1 MDSLDTRLDM
11 GDLVQQVFNEISLE
25 RDPSIWQS
33 SRQDAAMTEKR
44 INFLADF
51 QETLFSKVCIKIY
64 DSACL
69 VFVLVIWN
77 TCINGNP
84 VSIKCIFQGV

>member
-1 MDSLDTRLDM
+1 M

-25 RDPSIWQS
+25 RDPAIWQS
-33 SRQDAAMTEKR
+33 CRQDAAMTEKR

-64 DSACL
+64 DIYCL
-69 VFVLVIWN
+69 YLYCGIG
-77 TCINGNP
+77 ILALAA
-84 VSIKCIFQGV
+84 IQ

>member
-25 RDPSIWQS
+25 RDPAIWQS

-44 INFLADF
+44 INFLAEF
-51 QETLFSKVCIKIY
+51 QETLFSKVCITSLKSLRLRKLL
-64 DSACL
+64 D
-69 VFVLVIWN
+69 
-77 TCINGNP
+77 
-84 VSIKCIFQGV
+84 

>member
-1 MDSLDTRLDM
+1 M

-44 INFLADF
+44 INFLAEF
-51 QETLFSKVCIKIY
+51 QETLFSKVCIKI
-64 DSACL
+64 
-69 VFVLVIWN
+69 
-77 TCINGNP
+77 
-84 VSIKCIFQGV
+84 

>member
-1 MDSLDTRLDM
+1 M

-44 INFLADF
+44 INFLAEF

-69 VFVLVIWN
+69 ALHLYLYFGIL
-77 TCINGNP
+77 GNP

>member
-1 MDSLDTRLDM
+1 M

-44 INFLADF
+44 INFLAEF
-51 QETLFSKVCIKIY
+51 QETLFSKVCTKIY
-64 DSACL
+64 DSSACL
-69 VFVLVIWN
+69 VFVFV
-77 TCINGNP
+77 
-84 VSIKCIFQGV
+84 F

>member
-1 MDSLDTRLDM
+1 M

-25 RDPSIWQS
+25 RDPAIWQS

-51 QETLFSKVCIKIY
+51 QETLFSKVCIEIY
-64 DSACL
+64 N
-69 VFVLVIWN
+69 I
-77 TCINGNP
+77 CILEYWLYLP
-84 VSIKCIFQGV
+84 AVQ